1 MNAEKFSDAMSELD
15 TKYVDEALNY
25 KKKMKKPVWIKWG
38 VMAACLCLII
48 CVATIPRLLN
58 GSNPPVSGDLA
69 PMVYVNNKLYQYA
82 DSQPSLTD
90 KESQFIYLGEIES
103 KVSSSQ
109 EPKENFQ
116 ANDDI
121 VGAKVYQYENDIVIL
136 IDGKYFLYS
145 NLENAENERIH
156 TSYAQEKAILEC
168 VSNGDIH
175 ALENTYYSLPTTVYG
190 KMTSSNSK
198 LKLLFYAS
206 IANTTLVTRYA
217 IEGGLNEE
225 TAFSLSDVYIRKME
239 QCTDV
244 DALMKLNKQMAI
256 EFTLR
261 VAEAKKTP
269 KNYYSPAI
277 SRVID
282 YIYHG
287 KNKTLTLNQLA
298 SLVNLTP
305 KYLSALFHK
314 ETGQTLTVFIHK
326 VLVEKAQN
334 LLAHSDYS
342 LGEISTYLNFSS
354 QSYFISIFKRYT
366 GITPGQYR
374 KLHRQISW

>member
-1 MNAEKFSDAMSELD
+1 M
-15 TKYVDEALNY
+15 Y
-25 KKKMKKPVWIKWG
+25 KMKSDI
-38 VMAACLCLII
+38 
-48 CVATIPRLLN
+48 N
-58 GSNPPVSGDLA
+58 F
-69 PMVYVNNKLYQYA
+69 
-82 DSQPSLTD
+82 SLTH
-90 KESQFIYLGEIES
+90 EM
-103 KVSSSQ
+103 
-109 EPKENFQ
+109 
-116 ANDDI
+116 
-121 VGAKVYQYENDIVIL
+121 
-136 IDGKYFLYS
+136 
-145 NLENAENERIH
+145 LENAENERIH

-244 DALMKLNKQMAI
+244 DALMKLNEQMAI

-305 KYLSALFHK
+305 KYLSALFHI
-314 ETGQTLTVFIHK
+314 ETGQTLTVLSIKFLSKRQRICWHILTTVWAK
-326 VLVEKAQN
+326 SVL
-334 LLAHSDYS
+334 
-342 LGEISTYLNFSS
+342 T
-354 QSYFISIFKRYT
+354 
-366 GITPGQYR
+366 
-374 KLHRQISW
+374 

>member
-1 MNAEKFSDAMSELD
+1 M
-15 TKYVDEALNY
+15 Y
-25 KKKMKKPVWIKWG
+25 KMKSDI
-38 VMAACLCLII
+38 
-48 CVATIPRLLN
+48 N
-58 GSNPPVSGDLA
+58 F
-69 PMVYVNNKLYQYA
+69 
-82 DSQPSLTD
+82 SLTH
-90 KESQFIYLGEIES
+90 EM
-103 KVSSSQ
+103 
-109 EPKENFQ
+109 
-116 ANDDI
+116 
-121 VGAKVYQYENDIVIL
+121 
-136 IDGKYFLYS
+136 
-145 NLENAENERIH
+145 LENAENERIH

-244 DALMKLNKQMAI
+244 DALMKLNEQMAI

-326 VLVEKAQN
+326 VLIEKAKN
-334 LLAHSDYS
+334 FLAHSDYS

-354 QSYFISIFKRYT
+354 QSYFISIFKRCT

>member
-1 MNAEKFSDAMSELD
+1 M
-15 TKYVDEALNY
+15 Y
-25 KKKMKKPVWIKWG
+25 KMKSDI
-38 VMAACLCLII
+38 
-48 CVATIPRLLN
+48 N
-58 GSNPPVSGDLA
+58 F
-69 PMVYVNNKLYQYA
+69 
-82 DSQPSLTD
+82 SLTH
-90 KESQFIYLGEIES
+90 EM
-103 KVSSSQ
+103 
-109 EPKENFQ
+109 
-116 ANDDI
+116 
-121 VGAKVYQYENDIVIL
+121 
-136 IDGKYFLYS
+136 
-145 NLENAENERIH
+145 LENAENERIH

-244 DALMKLNKQMAI
+244 DALMKLNEQMAI

-287 KNKTLTLNQLA
+287 KNKTLTLN
-298 SLVNLTP
+298 
-305 KYLSALFHK
+305 
-314 ETGQTLTVFIHK
+314 
-326 VLVEKAQN
+326 

-342 LGEISTYLNFSS
+342 LGEISNYLNFSS

-374 KLHRQISW
+374 KMHRQISW

>member
-1 MNAEKFSDAMSELD
+1 
-15 TKYVDEALNY
+15 
-25 KKKMKKPVWIKWG
+25 
-38 VMAACLCLII
+38 
-48 CVATIPRLLN
+48 
-58 GSNPPVSGDLA
+58 
-69 PMVYVNNKLYQYA
+69 
-82 DSQPSLTD
+82 
-90 KESQFIYLGEIES
+90 
-103 KVSSSQ
+103 
-109 EPKENFQ
+109 
-116 ANDDI
+116 
-121 VGAKVYQYENDIVIL
+121 
-136 IDGKYFLYS
+136 
-145 NLENAENERIH
+145 
-156 TSYAQEKAILEC
+156 
-168 VSNGDIH
+168 
-175 ALENTYYSLPTTVYG
+175 
-190 KMTSSNSK
+190 
-198 LKLLFYAS
+198 
-206 IANTTLVTRYA
+206 
-217 IEGGLNEE
+217 
-225 TAFSLSDVYIRKME
+225 ME

-244 DALMKLNKQMAI
+244 DALMKLNEQMAI

-277 SRVID
+277 SHVID

-314 ETGQTLTVFIHK
+314 ETEQTLTVFIHK
-326 VLVEKAQN
+326 VLIEKAQN

-374 KLHRQISW
+374 KMHRQISW

>member
-1 MNAEKFSDAMSELD
+1 M
-15 TKYVDEALNY
+15 Y
-25 KKKMKKPVWIKWG
+25 KMKSDI
-38 VMAACLCLII
+38 
-48 CVATIPRLLN
+48 N
-58 GSNPPVSGDLA
+58 F
-69 PMVYVNNKLYQYA
+69 
-82 DSQPSLTD
+82 SLTH
-90 KESQFIYLGEIES
+90 EL
-103 KVSSSQ
+103 
-109 EPKENFQ
+109 
-116 ANDDI
+116 
-121 VGAKVYQYENDIVIL
+121 
-136 IDGKYFLYS
+136 
-145 NLENAENERIH
+145 LENAENERIH

-244 DALMKLNKQMAI
+244 DTLMKLNEQMAI

-305 KYLSALFHK
+305 NICLPCSIKKPDRRLLFLSIKFLSKRHRIYWHIPTIVWVK
-314 ETGQTLTVFIHK
+314 SVLT
-326 VLVEKAQN
+326 
-334 LLAHSDYS
+334 
-342 LGEISTYLNFSS
+342 
-354 QSYFISIFKRYT
+354 
-366 GITPGQYR
+366 
-374 KLHRQISW
+374 

>member
-1 MNAEKFSDAMSELD
+1 M
-15 TKYVDEALNY
+15 Y
-25 KKKMKKPVWIKWG
+25 KMKSDI
-38 VMAACLCLII
+38 
-48 CVATIPRLLN
+48 N
-58 GSNPPVSGDLA
+58 F
-69 PMVYVNNKLYQYA
+69 
-82 DSQPSLTD
+82 SLTH
-90 KESQFIYLGEIES
+90 EM
-103 KVSSSQ
+103 
-109 EPKENFQ
+109 
-116 ANDDI
+116 
-121 VGAKVYQYENDIVIL
+121 
-136 IDGKYFLYS
+136 
-145 NLENAENERIH
+145 LENEENERIH

-244 DALMKLNKQMAI
+244 DALMKLNEQMAI

-326 VLVEKAQN
+326 VLIEKAQN
-334 LLAHSDYS
+334 LLAYSDYS

-354 QSYFISIFKRYT
+354 QSYFISISKRYT

-374 KLHRQISW
+374 KMHRQISW

>member
-1 MNAEKFSDAMSELD
+1 M
-15 TKYVDEALNY
+15 Y
-25 KKKMKKPVWIKWG
+25 KMKSDI
-38 VMAACLCLII
+38 
-48 CVATIPRLLN
+48 N
-58 GSNPPVSGDLA
+58 F
-69 PMVYVNNKLYQYA
+69 
-82 DSQPSLTD
+82 SLTH
-90 KESQFIYLGEIES
+90 EM
-103 KVSSSQ
+103 
-109 EPKENFQ
+109 
-116 ANDDI
+116 
-121 VGAKVYQYENDIVIL
+121 
-136 IDGKYFLYS
+136 
-145 NLENAENERIH
+145 LENAENERIH

-168 VSNGDIH
+168 VSNGDIY

-244 DALMKLNKQMAI
+244 DTLMKLNEQMAI

-287 KNKTLTLNQLA
+287 K
-298 SLVNLTP
+298 
-305 KYLSALFHK
+305 
-314 ETGQTLTVFIHK
+314 I
-326 VLVEKAQN
+326 
-334 LLAHSDYS
+334 
-342 LGEISTYLNFSS
+342 
-354 QSYFISIFKRYT
+354 
-366 GITPGQYR
+366 
-374 KLHRQISW
+374 KL

>member
-1 MNAEKFSDAMSELD
+1 MRISVK
-15 TKYVDEALNY
+15 
-25 KKKMKKPVWIKWG
+25 
-38 VMAACLCLII
+38 
-48 CVATIPRLLN
+48 R
-58 GSNPPVSGDLA
+58 NPYITMPH
-69 PMVYVNNKLYQYA
+69 
-82 DSQPSLTD
+82 
-90 KESQFIYLGEIES
+90 
-103 KVSSSQ
+103 KVLQ
-109 EPKENFQ
+109 
-116 ANDDI
+116 
-121 VGAKVYQYENDIVIL
+121 
-136 IDGKYFLYS
+136 
-145 NLENAENERIH
+145 R
-156 TSYAQEKAILEC
+156 
-168 VSNGDIH
+168 
-175 ALENTYYSLPTTVYG
+175 
-190 KMTSSNSK
+190 
-198 LKLLFYAS
+198 
-206 IANTTLVTRYA
+206 
-217 IEGGLNEE
+217 
-225 TAFSLSDVYIRKME
+225 
-239 QCTDV
+239 
-244 DALMKLNKQMAI
+244 
-256 EFTLR
+256 LR
-261 VAEAKKTP
+261 VHSRFRHITAIRVAANMRR

-326 VLVEKAQN
+326 VLIEKAQN

>member
-1 MNAEKFSDAMSELD
+1 M
-15 TKYVDEALNY
+15 Y
-25 KKKMKKPVWIKWG
+25 KMKSDI
-38 VMAACLCLII
+38 
-48 CVATIPRLLN
+48 N
-58 GSNPPVSGDLA
+58 F
-69 PMVYVNNKLYQYA
+69 
-82 DSQPSLTD
+82 SLTH
-90 KESQFIYLGEIES
+90 EM
-103 KVSSSQ
+103 
-109 EPKENFQ
+109 
-116 ANDDI
+116 
-121 VGAKVYQYENDIVIL
+121 
-136 IDGKYFLYS
+136 
-145 NLENAENERIH
+145 LENAENERIH

-244 DALMKLNKQMAI
+244 DALMKLNEQMAI

-326 VLVEKAQN
+326 VLIEKAQN
-334 LLAHSDYS
+334 LLAYSDYS

-374 KLHRQISW
+374 KMHRRLVGKIENKIRISMIKRYYRQNFSRLEDKRKLPVFSSDSFPFILILLETSLLPAYSSLYLKGHIFLNYPFPLILLQ